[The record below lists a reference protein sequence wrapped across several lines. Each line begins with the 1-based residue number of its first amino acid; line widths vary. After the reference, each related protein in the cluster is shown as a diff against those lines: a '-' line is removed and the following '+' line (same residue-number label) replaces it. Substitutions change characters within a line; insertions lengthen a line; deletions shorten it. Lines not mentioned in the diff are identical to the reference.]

1 VKVAFQG
8 ERGAYSEAAAI
19 GYFNNTIEPIPCMS
33 FDDVFT
39 NTESGKTDVGIV
51 PIENSLAGSI
61 HRNYD
66 LLLRHNLNI
75 VGEKNFRVRHCLI
88 ANPNVTLAEIRFVT
102 SHPQALAQCENFIKR
117 LGLKIEPAYDTAGS
131 VKLLTESG
139 RRDTAAIASE
149 YAATVYKMSI
159 LAKDIE
165 DDETNFTRFLILG
178 KEPKQADS
186 PSKTSIVF
194 SLQNIPGALYQALS
208 FFSLKKID
216 LTKIESRPIPGSKFE
231 YSFYLDFVGNI
242 HDTQTS
248 EAISNLEKIATSL
261 RILGS
266 YEQDVRFDD
275 SEKRRYYTLIQWE

>member
-1 VKVAFQG
+1 MKVAFQG

-19 GYFNNTIEPIPCMS
+19 EYFKNTIEPIPCMS
-33 FDDVFT
+33 FDDVFSH
-39 NTESGKTDVGIV
+39 TESGITDFGIV

-75 VGEKNFRVRHCLI
+75 VGEKIFRVRHCLI
-88 ANPNVTLAEIRFVT
+88 ANPGVALADIRFVT

-117 LGLKIEPAYDTAGS
+117 LGSKIEPAYDTAGS
-131 VKLLTESG
+131 VKLLAESG

-159 LAKDIE
+159 LTEDIE
-165 DDETNFTRFLILG
+165 DDETNFTRFLILS
-178 KEPKQADS
+178 KEPKQTDS
-186 PSKTSIVF
+186 PSKTSVVF

-208 FFSLKKID
+208 FFSLKNID

-231 YSFYLDFVGNI
+231 YSFYLDFVGC
-242 HDTQTS
+242 
-248 EAISNLEKIATSL
+248 
-261 RILGS
+261 
-266 YEQDVRFDD
+266 F
-275 SEKRRYYTLIQWE
+275 